1 MDKKKRASECAAF
14 ARMVE
19 VCAKH
24 RAVWCQHEISNRAFA
39 RFYTSVDMLQ
49 AAIDNKEED
58 YYVPKPGSPYYRPP
72 KEEVMRRLV
81 DRVSNV
87 YEHLARPSSR
97 IRVDDLPPRS
107 MMPTDEVGLVRFCM
121 AVDWHLGQHPET
133 RTTFGSFSHLY
144 RMLHTALRQYAA
156 HTAPPEPSI
165 QTARSMGAYR
175 RCLNSCLRAL
185 IERVDPCLPRYAEHR
200 EFQEEYFVAR
210 KKIMALTVD
219 ARRTYHV
226 AGYGAASLRH
236 TRANE
241 WTPWNDPAAQLYDGA
256 AEETGTATS

>member
-1 MDKKKRASECAAF
+1 MDKRIRANECAAF

-19 VCAKH
+19 VCQKH
-24 RAVWCQHEISNRAFA
+24 RAVWSKHEVSNRAIA
-39 RFYTSVDMLQ
+39 RFYTSVDMLL

-58 YYVPKPGSPYYRPP
+58 YYTPRPGSPYHRLP
-72 KEEVMRRLV
+72 KELVLQRLV
-81 DRVSNV
+81 DRANAV
-87 YEHLARPSSR
+87 YDHLEKPSSR
-97 IRVDDLPPRS
+97 VRVDDLPPRS
-107 MMPTDEVGLVRFCM
+107 MMPFDEAGLVRFC
-121 AVDWHLGQHPET
+121 AAIDAQLGQHRES
-133 RTTFGSFSHLY
+133 RATFGSFSNLY
-144 RMLHTALRQYAA
+144 RLLHAALKQYAES
-156 HTAPPEPSI
+156 TAPQQPLI

-200 EFQEEYFVAR
+200 EFQEEYIAAR
-210 KKIMALTVD
+210 KNIMAITVD

-241 WTPWNDPAAQLYDGA
+241 WTPWNDPLAQLHLPADG
-256 AEETGTATS
+256 TT